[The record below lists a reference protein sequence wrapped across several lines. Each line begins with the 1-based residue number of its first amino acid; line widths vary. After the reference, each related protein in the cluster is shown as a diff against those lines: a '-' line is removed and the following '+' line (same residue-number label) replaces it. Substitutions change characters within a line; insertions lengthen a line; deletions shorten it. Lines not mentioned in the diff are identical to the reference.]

1 MGLYNTQV
9 VYIFDFGLA
18 RQILLPDDAGRL
30 RYGALFAMIECLTG
44 SLPWRGM
51 VRKEAAKVKENTTD
65 AVLCKACPPSFL
77 EMAKTL
83 RKLTYN
89 DIPPYKNFMEKLKQD
104 LPPKIKMTD
113 PYEWNKP
120 GEKAIDQDAEN
131 IKSDRAEADKDGA
144 NDKNTLNEVDESV
157 VTEEKASSSASV
169 DQDDFAKED
178 TLEGI

>member
-1 MGLYNTQV
+1 MDPLVHT
-9 VYIFDFGLA
+9 
-18 RQILLPDDAGRL
+18 
-30 RYGALFAMIECLTG
+30 
-44 SLPWRGM
+44 
-51 VRKEAAKVKENTTD
+51 
-65 AVLCKACPPSFL
+65 ACPPSFL
-77 EMAKTL
+77 EIAKTL
-83 RKLTYN
+83 RKLTYT
-89 DIPPYKNFMEKLKQD
+89 DVPPYKNFMEKLKQD

-120 GEKAIDQDAEN
+120 GEKVTDQDAEN

-157 VTEEKASSSASV
+157 VTEEKASSAASV

>member
-1 MGLYNTQV
+1 
-9 VYIFDFGLA
+9 
-18 RQILLPDDAGRL
+18 
-30 RYGALFAMIECLTG
+30 
-44 SLPWRGM
+44 
-51 VRKEAAKVKENTTD
+51 
-65 AVLCKACPPSFL
+65 
-77 EMAKTL
+77 
-83 RKLTYN
+83 
-89 DIPPYKNFMEKLKQD
+89 MEKLKQD

-120 GEKAIDQDAEN
+120 GEKVTDQDAEN

-157 VTEEKASSSASV
+157 VTEEKASSAASV